1 MTVHTTNSHDNSV
14 CPYFLFSLRQMARKK
29 RLDRTIIVDL
39 IHVTEYLWAAGRAFH
54 RGGSPELERGVLFFV
69 GRELQ

>member
-1 MTVHTTNSHDNSV
+1 
-14 CPYFLFSLRQMARKK
+14 MARKK
-29 RLDRTIIVDL
+29 RLYLTIIVDL